1 MSVDRPS
8 TRISRRGE
16 QTREQIL
23 TAAKHLFTDRGY
35 HTTSLYDLF
44 EYADITKGAF
54 FHHWKSKEEL
64 ALSVLDEVTR
74 AFEEHVFVVARGEG
88 KARER
93 MERLLRGISDI
104 NSSQRWIYMR
114 IFALWCT
121 ELRADE
127 EKIGPAVHLLRARWT
142 MLWKE
147 LIQKAQQ
154 ETDLRTDISA
164 ENLSFLVSSAILGVQ
179 LMNVNPKPGS
189 DSTKIALETL
199 RRALLT

>member
-1 MSVDRPS
+1 MSLDRPS
-8 TRISRRGE
+8 SRISRRGE

-44 EYADITKGAF
+44 EHAGITKGAF

-64 ALSVLDEVTR
+64 ALSVLDEISR
-74 AFEEHVFVVARGEG
+74 NFEEYVFVVARGEG
-88 KARER
+88 RAREK
-93 MERLLRGISDI
+93 MERLLRNLGDLSQ
-104 NSSQRWIYMR
+104 NQRWIYMR

-121 ELRADE
+121 DLHPDE

-142 MLWKE
+142 MLWKD
-147 LIQKAQQ
+147 LIHKAQQ

-179 LMNVNPKPGS
+179 LMSSQPKAGS
-189 DSTKIALETL
+189 DSTKIALDTL